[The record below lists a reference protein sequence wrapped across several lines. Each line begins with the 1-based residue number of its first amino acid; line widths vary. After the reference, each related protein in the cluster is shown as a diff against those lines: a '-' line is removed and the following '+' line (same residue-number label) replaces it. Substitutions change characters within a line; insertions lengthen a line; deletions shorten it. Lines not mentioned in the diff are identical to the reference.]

1 MARAVWVE
9 VKNWFSFGWS
19 IAFPLLI
26 QSIRF
31 PLAFK
36 NWSKYSKIGQNI
48 KVINIPQTSPSIVK
62 NKNYPPTSPS
72 IFKNKKLVQ
81 ECR

>member
-36 NWSKYSKIGQNI
+36 NWSKYSKIGL
-48 KVINIPQTSPSIVK
+48 
-62 NKNYPPTSPS
+62 
-72 IFKNKKLVQ
+72 FFGLKLVKI
-81 ECR
+81 